1 MGEIRVRRQQKEQ
14 KPKTKE
20 RSFRSE
26 KKRSIMQSDVA
37 LIFWR
42 VLTVKFHTPK
52 FESLL
57 LHVTSWE
64 WRLAE
69 TVFSNVNLE

>member
-1 MGEIRVRRQQKEQ
+1 MGEIRVRRHQKE
-14 KPKTKE
+14 
-20 RSFRSE
+20 SE
-26 KKRSIMQSDVA
+26 VA
-37 LIFWR
+37 LTFWR
-42 VLTVKFHTPK
+42 VLTVKFHTPR